1 MPCIGYPI
9 VKCNNFNLPTLLIM
23 KSFTGLEEKLLM
35 KRVISGDKDAF
46 AEVYDFYVIKIFRF
60 VYLKTNSKEVAED
73 ITSEAFMKC
82 WKHVKALQEKPKEG
96 ISDHE
101 TIGPLLYTI
110 ARNTVID
117 YYRKK
122 NEDHV
127 GISDE
132 MKDKIA
138 DKRQNISEKLIIKQE
153 VEYIINVIKEL
164 RDEYQEVLLLKFV
177 EDLPNGEIS
186 KITGKS
192 EGSTRVLI
200 HRALKSLEKALN
212 TKENIRNSK

>member
-1 MPCIGYPI
+1 MSAL
-9 VKCNNFNLPTLLIM
+9 N
-23 KSFTGLEEKLLM
+23 GLEEKLLM
-35 KRVISGDKDAF
+35 KRVLAGEKEAF
-46 AEVYDFYVIKIFRF
+46 AEVYDFYVVRIFRF

-73 ITSEAFMKC
+73 ITSEVFMKC
-82 WKHVKALQEKPKEG
+82 WRHIKALQEKLKEG
-96 ISDHE
+96 ISDAE

-122 NEDHV
+122 NENHV

-132 MKDKIA
+132 MKEKIA
-138 DKRQNISEKLIIKQE
+138 DRRQNVAEKLIIKQE
-153 VEYIINVIKEL
+153 VEFLISVIKEL

-186 KITGKS
+186 QITGKS

-212 TKENIRNSK
+212 TKENIRNSRI

>member
-1 MPCIGYPI
+1 MSAL
-9 VKCNNFNLPTLLIM
+9 N
-23 KSFTGLEEKLLM
+23 GLEEKLLM
-35 KRVISGDKDAF
+35 KRVLAGEKEAF
-46 AEVYDFYVIKIFRF
+46 AEVYDFYVVKIFRF

-73 ITSEAFMKC
+73 ITSEVFMKC
-82 WKHVKALQEKPKEG
+82 WRHIKALQEKLKEG
-96 ISDHE
+96 ISDAE

-132 MKDKIA
+132 MKEKIA
-138 DKRQNISEKLIIKQE
+138 DKRQNVTEKLIIKQE
-153 VEYIINVIKEL
+153 VEFLIGVIKEL

-186 KITGKS
+186 QITGKS

>member
-1 MPCIGYPI
+1 
-9 VKCNNFNLPTLLIM
+9 M

-35 KRVISGDKDAF
+35 QRVVLGEKEAF
-46 AEVYDFYVIKIFRF
+46 AEVYDFYVVKIFRF

-73 ITSEAFMKC
+73 ITSEVFMKC
-82 WKHVKALQEKPKEG
+82 WKHIKALQDKPKEG
-96 ISDHE
+96 ISDAQA
-101 TIGPLLYTI
+101 IGPLLYTI

-122 NEDHV
+122 HEDHI
-127 GISDE
+127 GISEE

-186 KITGKS
+186 QITGKS

-212 TKENIRNSK
+212 TKENIRNNKQ

>member
-1 MPCIGYPI
+1 MSAL
-9 VKCNNFNLPTLLIM
+9 N
-23 KSFTGLEEKLLM
+23 GLEEKLLM
-35 KRVISGDKDAF
+35 KRVLAGEKEAF
-46 AEVYDFYVIKIFRF
+46 AEVYDFYVVKIFRF

-73 ITSEAFMKC
+73 ITSEVFMKC
-82 WKHVKALQEKPKEG
+82 WRHIKALQEKLKEG
-96 ISDHE
+96 ISDAE

-117 YYRKK
+117 YYRRK

-132 MKDKIA
+132 MKEKIA
-138 DKRQNISEKLIIKQE
+138 DKRQNVTEKLIIKQE
-153 VEYIINVIKEL
+153 VEFLIGVIKEL
-164 RDEYQEVLLLKFV
+164 RDEYQEILLLKFV

-186 KITGKS
+186 QITGKS

>member
-1 MPCIGYPI
+1 
-9 VKCNNFNLPTLLIM
+9 M
-23 KSFTGLEEKLLM
+23 KSFTGLEEKLLLQ
-35 KRVISGDKDAF
+35 RVLLGEKDAF
-46 AEVYDFYVIKIFRF
+46 AEVYDFYVVKIFRF

-73 ITSEAFMKC
+73 ITSEVFMKC
-82 WKHVKALQEKPKEG
+82 WKHIKALQDKLNEG
-96 ISDHE
+96 ISDYE

-122 NEDHV
+122 HEDHV

-132 MKDKIA
+132 MKENIA
-138 DKRQNISEKLIIKQE
+138 DNRQNISEKLIIKQE

-177 EDLPNGEIS
+177 EDLPNSDIS
-186 KITGKS
+186 KITDKS

-212 TKENIRNSK
+212 TKENIRNNKQ

>member
-1 MPCIGYPI
+1 
-9 VKCNNFNLPTLLIM
+9 M
-23 KSFTGLEEKLLM
+23 KTFTGLEEKLLM
-35 KRVISGDKDAF
+35 KRVISGEKDAF
-46 AEVYDFYVIKIFRF
+46 AEVYDFYVVKIFRF

-73 ITSEAFMKC
+73 ITSEVFMKC
-82 WKHVKALQEKPKEG
+82 WKYVKALQEKLKEEM
-96 ISDHE
+96 SDAE

-122 NEDHV
+122 CEDHV
-127 GISDE
+127 GISE
-132 MKDKIA
+132 AMKEKIA
-138 DKRQNISEKLIIKQE
+138 DERQNISEKLIIKQE
-153 VEYIINVIKEL
+153 VEYVINIIKEL

-177 EDLPNGEIS
+177 EDLPNGDIA

-200 HRALKSLEKALN
+200 HRALKSLEKALS
-212 TKENIRNSK
+212 TRENIRKSQTE

>member
-1 MPCIGYPI
+1 
-9 VKCNNFNLPTLLIM
+9 M
-23 KSFTGLEEKLLM
+23 KTFTGLEEKLLM
-35 KRVISGDKDAF
+35 KRVVSGEKDAF
-46 AEVYDFYVIKIFRF
+46 AEVYDFYVVKIFRF

-73 ITSEAFMKC
+73 ITSEVFMKC
-82 WKHVKALQEKPKEG
+82 WKHIKALQEKLKEEV
-96 ISDHE
+96 SEFE

-122 NEDHV
+122 HEDNI

-132 MKDKIA
+132 MKEKIA
-138 DKRQNISEKLIIKQE
+138 DKRQNISEKLIIRQE
-153 VEYIINVIKEL
+153 VEHIINVIKEL

-200 HRALKSLEKALN
+200 HRALKSLEKAL
-212 TKENIRNSK
+212 KAQENIRNSK